1 MTSQMIGGGGR
12 GRAVT
17 LKEEGKEEIEKK
29 KYERHKR
36 DGRRERERE
45 RLSFRLG
52 GPKTERRR
60 SDRKV
65 FRVVRTALP
74 SWAKRDLYR
83 VELAE
88 GKTFFPGRRSLLL
101 TPISLGANSQFLL
114 ATTFI
119 LDQR

>member
-45 RLSFRLG
+45 TFHSVG

>member
-1 MTSQMIGGGGR
+1 MIGGGGR

-45 RLSFRLG
+45 RETFLSVG

-74 SWAKRDLYR
+74 SRAKRDLYR